1 MNQGLFFFSL
11 SLMDHLIVGLGNPGQ
26 KYSENR
32 HNIGF
37 MACDLLAQSTRW
49 KTESQALVAQVLLG
63 EFKVLLVKPQTYMN
77 LSGTPTQNLLH
88 FYKIPLSNLLVIHDD
103 IDQPYGGLRFHKNR
117 GSGGH
122 NGIKDITE
130 KLGTMDYT
138 RLKLGVGRPTVPG
151 PSVADYVLQDFNF
164 EEKNQLPSFLNKA
177 SDATLMLF
185 QKGLVAA
192 STIYN
197 K

>member
-1 MNQGLFFFSL
+1 
-11 SLMDHLIVGLGNPGQ
+11 MDYIIVGLGNPGQ
-26 KYSENR
+26 KYSETR

-37 MACDLLAQSTRW
+37 MACDLLAHGARW
-49 KTESQALVAQVLLG
+49 KSETQALTTQISLG
-63 EFKVLLVKPQTYMN
+63 DFKVLLVKPQTYMN
-77 LSGTPTQNLLH
+77 LSGGPTQALLH
-88 FYKIPLSNLLVIHDD
+88 FYKVPLTNLLVIHDD

-138 RLKLGVGRPTVPG
+138 RLKLGVGRPPIPG
-151 PSVADYVLQDFNF
+151 PSVADYVLQDFSS
-164 EEKNQLPSFLNKA
+164 EERAQLPNFLNKV

>member
-1 MNQGLFFFSL
+1 
-11 SLMDHLIVGLGNPGQ
+11 MDYLIVGLGNPGQ
-26 KYSENR
+26 KYSGTR

-37 MACDLLAQSTRW
+37 MACDLLAQDSRW
-49 KTESQALVAQVLLG
+49 KSESSALTSQVTIG
-63 EFKVLLVKPQTYMN
+63 KFKVLLVKPQTYMN
-77 LSGTPTQNLLH
+77 LSGGPTQALLH
-88 FYKIPLSNLLVIHDD
+88 FYKVELSHLLVIHDD

-138 RLKLGVGRPTVPG
+138 RLKMGVGRPLTPG
-151 PSVADYVLQDFNF
+151 PPVADYVLQDFNSD
-164 EEKNQLPSFLNKA
+164 EKAQLPDFLNKVSA
-177 SDATLMLF
+177 ATLMLF
-185 QKGLVAA
+185 EKGLVAA